1 MLEFQI
7 PRITK
12 DTTEDNR
19 GSFTI
24 EPLERGFGYTFGNS
38 LRRVLLSSLEGAAV
52 TSVRI
57 EGVQHEFSSIEGVK
71 EDVTDIV
78 LNLKGLVCRMAD
90 SAAEVEAPLVVTGP
104 GTITAKDIDLPTGVE
119 ILNPDTHIATL
130 ENKTKLEVYLTIG
143 TGRGYRPAEENKS
156 DDQPI
161 GVIPI
166 DSIFS
171 PVRRVAYSVE
181 QARIGQRTDYDK
193 LTLDIETDGSLD
205 PTSSLREAA
214 EILIQHLAIFTDVE
228 RVTELREAMT
238 AGILDQVAAQAQ
250 GVPAAAAAPGAPAA
264 PVANGMEDIL
274 IEELDLGVRSY
285 NCLKR
290 ANINTVG
297 ELVTKSRSELAAIPN
312 FGSKSIDE
320 VVETLVAQGQGLRED

>member
-90 SAAEVEAPLVVTGP
+90 SAAEVEAPLIVTGP

-130 ENKTKLEVYLTIG
+130 ENKTKLEIYLTIG

-250 GVPAAAAAPGAPAA
+250 GVPAAPAAPGAPAA

-320 VVETLVAQGQGLRED
+320 VVETLAAQGQGLRED

>member
-130 ENKTKLEVYLTIG
+130 ENKTKLEIYLTIG

-250 GVPAAAAAPGAPAA
+250 GVPVAPAAPGAPAA

-320 VVETLVAQGQGLRED
+320 VVETLAAQGQGLRED